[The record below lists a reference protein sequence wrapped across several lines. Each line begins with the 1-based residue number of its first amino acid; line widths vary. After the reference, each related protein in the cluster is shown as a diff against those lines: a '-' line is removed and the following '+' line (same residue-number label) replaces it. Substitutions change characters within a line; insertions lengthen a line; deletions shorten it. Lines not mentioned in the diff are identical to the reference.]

1 MAFTT
6 VAAVAEIPP
15 GTGKQLTVHGRT
27 IALFNVNGTYFAIDD
42 TCTHRGASLA
52 EGECEGAEV
61 ICPWHGARFDLL
73 TGSALSSPARTGVQV
88 YPVQGVGKEVR
99 VEVP

>member
-1 MAFTT
+1 MHA
-6 VAAVAEIPP
+6 
-15 GTGKQLTVHGRT
+15 
-27 IALFNVNGTYFAIDD
+27 IAD
-42 TCTHRGASLA
+42 TCTHRVASLS
-52 EGECEGAEV
+52 EGECDGTEV